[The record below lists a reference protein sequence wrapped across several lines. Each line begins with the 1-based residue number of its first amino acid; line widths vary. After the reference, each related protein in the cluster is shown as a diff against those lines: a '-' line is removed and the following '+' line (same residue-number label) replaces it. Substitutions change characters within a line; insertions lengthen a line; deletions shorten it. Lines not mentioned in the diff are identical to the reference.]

1 MGKFLTEQQR
11 TELRNIHSMED
22 KRRYAD
28 RIKAVLLLDC
38 GWKLEKISE
47 ALLLDEKTIRNY
59 RKLYEEGGVDRL
71 CCDELQGR
79 VCELSEQQLRDLGDH
94 LRENVYSSTA
104 EIVAYVKEEFGVNY
118 SISGMTRLLHRMGFV
133 YKKTKV
139 VPGKADAEKQRE
151 FLKELEELK
160 SSKDAED
167 KLYYMDGVHP
177 QHNSQSAYGWIAK
190 GEEKKL
196 KSNTGRKRLNL
207 NGALDAETN
216 EVIIRED
223 QTLNAESTIALLE
236 TLEAKNPQAK
246 RIYVVVDN
254 ARYYRNK
261 KVKEYLENSRVVLL
275 FLPAYAPNLNLIE
288 RLWKFFKK
296 KVLANKY
303 YESYAEF
310 CEACLS
316 FFHRRNLLRFSS
328 ELSSL
333 LTNKFQIISA

>member
-28 RIKAVLLLDC
+28 RIKALLAWDS
-38 GWKLEKISE
+38 GWTLEEISE
-47 ALLLDEKTIRNY
+47 VLLLDEKTIRNY
-59 RKLYEEGGVDRL
+59 RKLYEEDGIDRL
-71 CCDELQGR
+71 CCDELPGS
-79 VCELSEQQLRDLGDH
+79 VCRLSEQQLGDLECQ
-94 LRENVYSSTA
+94 LRANVYSSTA
-104 EIVAYVKEEFGVNY
+104 EVVAYVKGEFGVDY

-139 VPGKADAEKQRE
+139 VPGKADAEKQME
-151 FLKELEELK
+151 FLKKLEELK
-160 SSKDAED
+160 STKDVED

-177 QHNSQSAYGWIAK
+177 QHNAQSAYGWIPK

-223 QTLNAESTIALLE
+223 QTLNAESTIALLK

-246 RIYVVVDN
+246 RIYVVVYPSDL
-254 ARYYRNK
+254 K
-261 KVKEYLENSRVVLL
+261 MPGKSLGSRPGPGSGLGQILRPVPIRV
-275 FLPAYAPNLNLIE
+275 FLY
-288 RLWKFFKK
+288 
-296 KVLANKY
+296 
-303 YESYAEF
+303 
-310 CEACLS
+310 
-316 FFHRRNLLRFSS
+316 
-328 ELSSL
+328 
-333 LTNKFQIISA
+333 